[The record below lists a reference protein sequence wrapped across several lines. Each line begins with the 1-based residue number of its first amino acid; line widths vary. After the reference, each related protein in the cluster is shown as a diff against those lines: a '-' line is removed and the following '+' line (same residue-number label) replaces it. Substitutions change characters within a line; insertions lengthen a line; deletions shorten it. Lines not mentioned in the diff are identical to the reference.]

1 MYVYIMYN
9 KNNEVLYVGKTKDMR
24 SRMTQHFGTS
34 KEDWKFEVTNIK
46 YMDCYTEVDM
56 SIYEIFLINTLKPKY
71 NSSLLYSGESSLD
84 LKYKLKDYN
93 MSKIDYSC
101 DLSEYERDKIKQ
113 HLVIYTDKG
122 KSKLNSNYDT
132 CSNIKHNTNSLSK
145 KWSDTNKE
153 KYKRIIR
160 NAEAYYRGINKKNKN
175 INISN
180 LYVSMWSNHIED
192 NKDIRVIKNRINNF
206 DYNINTK
213 VICYLRNDYVC
224 DNYKKHITDNRA
236 SLMKL
241 INIINESAIQNNETV
256 YIYIPSLR
264 MRNLL
269 IKYLDNE
276 L

>member
-1 MYVYIMYN
+1 
-9 KNNEVLYVGKTKDMR
+9 
-24 SRMTQHFGTS
+24 
-34 KEDWKFEVTNIK
+34 
-46 YMDCYTEVDM
+46 
-56 SIYEIFLINTLKPKY
+56 
-71 NSSLLYSGESSLD
+71 
-84 LKYKLKDYN
+84 
-93 MSKIDYSC
+93 
-101 DLSEYERDKIKQ
+101 
-113 HLVIYTDKG
+113 
-122 KSKLNSNYDT
+122 
-132 CSNIKHNTNSLSK
+132 
-145 KWSDTNKE
+145 
-153 KYKRIIR
+153 
-160 NAEAYYRGINKKNKN
+160 
-175 INISN
+175 
-180 LYVSMWSNHIED
+180 MWSNHIED

-206 DYNINTK
+206 DYNINTR